1 LNSANCEND
10 TSARVEGP
18 PRLIGCRE
26 SERNSTLAGEYQLA
40 QKLIDHNQASQTGE
54 DIISELEQHIRVI
67 EDGGDS
73 VITRGC

>member
-1 LNSANCEND
+1 M
-10 TSARVEGP
+10 
-18 PRLIGCRE
+18 
-26 SERNSTLAGEYQLA
+26 AGEYQLA
-40 QKLIDHNQASQTGE
+40 QKMIDQGLEAARAENGMDEDTFARAMMYQLIEHNQSNRTGK

>member
-1 LNSANCEND
+1 M
-10 TSARVEGP
+10 
-18 PRLIGCRE
+18 
-26 SERNSTLAGEYQLA
+26 AGEYQLA
-40 QKLIDHNQASQTGE
+40 QKMIEMGLESARDDGGLDEETFARAMMYQLIEHNQSTRTGK

>member
-1 LNSANCEND
+1 M
-10 TSARVEGP
+10 
-18 PRLIGCRE
+18 
-26 SERNSTLAGEYQLA
+26 AGEYQLA
-40 QKLIDHNQASQTGE
+40 QKLLETGLESARDDGGMDEETFARAMMYQVIEHNQTSRTGQ